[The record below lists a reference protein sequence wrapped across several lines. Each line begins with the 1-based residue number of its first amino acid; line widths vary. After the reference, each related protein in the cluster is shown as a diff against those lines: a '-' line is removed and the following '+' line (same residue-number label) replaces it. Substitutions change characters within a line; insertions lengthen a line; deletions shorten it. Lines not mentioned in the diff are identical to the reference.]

1 MTAMAIERIAASIVT
16 GLLLFVQPGDAAR
29 AQQAARQA
37 ADRADGAGV
46 TATVEAL
53 VRETSLCP
61 RDAGAWRRLGA
72 AYEAAGM
79 RLLAIRS
86 YRRALRLD
94 PRDARAAGRLRALDR
109 VSPSDGTRWAD

>member
-1 MTAMAIERIAASIVT
+1 MATGRIAPSFVA
-16 GLLLFVQPGDAAR
+16 GLLLLAQPGDAAG
-29 AQQAARQA
+29 AQQAAPHT
-37 ADRADGAGV
+37 GVGGV
-46 TATVEAL
+46 TAAVEAL

-61 RDAGAWRRLGA
+61 RDADAWRRLGA

-94 PRDARAAGRLRALDR
+94 PRDARAAGRLRALDH

>member
-1 MTAMAIERIAASIVT
+1 MAIERIASSIVT
-16 GLLLFVQPGDAAR
+16 GLLLLVQPGDAAG
-29 AQQAARQA
+29 AQQAAH
-37 ADRADGAGV
+37 RADGAGV

-61 RDAGAWRRLGA
+61 RDADAWRRLGA

-109 VSPSDGTRWAD
+109 VVPGDGTRWAD

>member
-1 MTAMAIERIAASIVT
+1 MAIRRIAPSLVA
-16 GLLLFVQPGDAAR
+16 GLLLLAPPGDAAG
-29 AQQAARQA
+29 AQQAAR
-37 ADRADGAGV
+37 RADVSGV
-46 TATVEAL
+46 AATVEAL
-53 VRETSLCP
+53 VRGTSQCP
-61 RDAGAWRRLGA
+61 RDAHAWRRLGA

-109 VSPSDGTRWAD
+109 VVPGDGTRWAD